1 MNIRERL
8 ELRAVINMIIGII
21 ESLAKLFSKAQ
32 EKFGPKPKIDNNPD
46 APVKPNRPRPLKR
59 VVDTIDNIIPLPF
72 PWKDKK

>member
-8 ELRAVINMIIGII
+8 ELRAVINMIINLI
-21 ESLAKLFSKAQ
+21 ETLSRLFTKAQ
-32 EKFGPKPKIDNNPD
+32 EKFGPKPKVDTPD
-46 APVKPNRPRPLKR
+46 TPVKPNRPRPLKR